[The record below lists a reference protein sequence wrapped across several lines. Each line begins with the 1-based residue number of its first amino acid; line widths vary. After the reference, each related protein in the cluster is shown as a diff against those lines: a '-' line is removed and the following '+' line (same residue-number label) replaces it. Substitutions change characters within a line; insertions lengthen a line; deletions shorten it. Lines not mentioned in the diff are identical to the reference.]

1 MRKKSSRKVRAC
13 GIPTIFGMT
22 EEMKNDLQII
32 PLGILESFREGRGKE
47 ESWHVLAAAIN
58 VAAVLARKQPQD
70 VRDHIEAG
78 MLALMSL
85 YSRGNSIGKWVCSG
99 DEFKNLRLALILGA
113 DMQSP
118 QVSTRKEI
126 AEAIKVTLR
135 EAAHA

>member
-1 MRKKSSRKVRAC
+1 MRKSCKRKQRGA
-13 GIPTIFGMT
+13 GLPTIFGMT
-22 EEMKNDLQII
+22 QSMLNDLQII
-32 PLGILESFREGRGKE
+32 PLGILESFREGNGTE
-47 ESWHVLAAAIN
+47 QNWATLAAAIN
-58 VAAVLARKQPQD
+58 VAAVLARKQPKD

-85 YSRGNSIGKWVCSG
+85 YSRGNGIGKWVCTG
-99 DEFKNLRLALILGA
+99 DEYKDLRLALILGA

-126 AEAIKVTLR
+126 AEAIKVTLK